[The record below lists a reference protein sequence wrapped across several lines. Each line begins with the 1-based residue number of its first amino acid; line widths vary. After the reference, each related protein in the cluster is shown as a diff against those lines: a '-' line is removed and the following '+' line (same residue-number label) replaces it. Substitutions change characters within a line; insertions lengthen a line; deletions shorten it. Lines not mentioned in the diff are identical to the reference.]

1 MSKGNP
7 LTQEE
12 VQQLL
17 VVKSQLDNETWE
29 KWLVLAREEKRSR
42 FNFAANGHPNETKGL
57 VAKPAAHDEALGAM
71 ADTAAN
77 LASHAAAHG
86 LDKALPMNA
95 GMSFEATAKVK
106 ATANPVP
113 LATDPA
119 QQRELEKQRM
129 RESATVPVSVMR
141 EMKQR

>member
-12 VQQLL
+12 VRELL
-17 VVKSQLDNETWE
+17 VIKSQLDNETWE
-29 KWLVLAREEKRSR
+29 EWLVLARDEKRSR
-42 FNFAANGHPNETKGL
+42 FNLAANGHPNNSKVL
-57 VAKPAAHDEALGAM
+57 VSAHDE
-71 ADTAAN
+71 
-77 LASHAAAHG
+77 
-86 LDKALPMNA
+86 ALPMNA
-95 GMSFEATAKVK
+95 GTSFEAAAK

-113 LATDPA
+113 SVTDPA